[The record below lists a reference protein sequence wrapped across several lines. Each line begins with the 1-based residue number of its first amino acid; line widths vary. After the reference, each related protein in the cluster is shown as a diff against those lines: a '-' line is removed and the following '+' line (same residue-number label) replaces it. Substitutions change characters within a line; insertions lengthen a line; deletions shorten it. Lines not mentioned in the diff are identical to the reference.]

1 MLKEK
6 IRRFYILLILA
17 VALLSKA
24 GTAWFLATRQVGPLD
39 AVLLMTWGLLAITV
53 HSFML
58 SEPDIEP
65 VSVVEQ
71 PAR

>member
-1 MLKEK
+1 MLKET

-17 VALLSKA
+17 VALLGKA
-24 GTAWFLATRQVGPLD
+24 GTAWFLATRQVSPLD
-39 AVLLMTWGLLAITV
+39 AVLLMTWGLLAVTI

-58 SEPDIEP
+58 TERDLEP